1 MGRGDIGRP
10 CFSVTI
16 GNFPSAVRVG
26 CGARARIASAI
37 LPRILSSSM
46 LVLVLSPLLIS
57 GKTFSSAPFR
67 FKSAGTRANSDFDT
81 GGDTSSPKL
90 TGITGFSLITE
101 ATLADSLAEV
111 IFGSTVML

>member
-46 LVLVLSPLLIS
+46 LLLVLSPLLII
-57 GKTFSSAPFR
+57 GENFSSATFR
-67 FKSAGTRANSDFDT
+67 FKSAGTRANSDF
-81 GGDTSSPKL
+81 GAGRGTSPPRL
-90 TGITGFSLITE
+90 TGITGFSRITE

-111 IFGSTVML
+111 RFGSTVML